1 MADQIANSFR
11 NMCAGEK
18 KSVDQA
24 VNDLMVEYKRKNLY
38 DESLH
43 QTLKNHLY
51 LRNFKTE
58 FERKV
63 LVKFLKVLQKALV

>member
-1 MADQIANSFR
+1 MDAVAESFR
-11 NMCAGEK
+11 SMCAGDK

-24 VNDLMVEYKRKNLY
+24 VNDLMVEYKRKGMW

-43 QTLKNHLY
+43 RTLKNHLY
-51 LRNFKTE
+51 LRNFRTE

-63 LVKFLKVLQKALV
+63 LVKFLNILQKALV